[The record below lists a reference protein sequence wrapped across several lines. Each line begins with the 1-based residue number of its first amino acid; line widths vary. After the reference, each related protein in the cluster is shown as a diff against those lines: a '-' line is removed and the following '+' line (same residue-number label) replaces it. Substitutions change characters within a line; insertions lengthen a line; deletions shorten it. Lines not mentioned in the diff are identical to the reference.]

1 MKLENSL
8 LQKALL
14 QLHIESNH
22 LHVVMRL
29 PDFESII
36 LQLVNLT
43 SQSPFF
49 SVVSVSGEKALIFK
63 ENLELAGL

>member
-1 MKLENSL
+1 MKLGNSL

-14 QLHIESNH
+14 QLHIESKR

-36 LQLVNLT
+36 LQQL
-43 SQSPFF
+43 SII
-49 SVVSVSGEKALIFK
+49 G
-63 ENLELAGL
+63 